1 MKVLFISSRSR
12 VPLDVNVSEHPHR
25 EEIDP
30 MGCEDMLGQLPGD
43 PWVAARGVT
52 VHFGGTHNPVVPV
65 QKRSKLLRL
74 CNCSNCLRK
83 FLNIG
88 A

>member
-1 MKVLFISSRSR
+1 MKVLLISSRSR
-12 VPLDVNVSEHPHR
+12 VPLDVNASEHPHR

-52 VHFGGTHNPVVPV
+52 VHFGAHTI
-65 QKRSKLLRL
+65 QLS
-74 CNCSNCLRK
+74 LRK
-83 FLNIG
+83 RGQICLDFVTVAIV
-88 A
+88 